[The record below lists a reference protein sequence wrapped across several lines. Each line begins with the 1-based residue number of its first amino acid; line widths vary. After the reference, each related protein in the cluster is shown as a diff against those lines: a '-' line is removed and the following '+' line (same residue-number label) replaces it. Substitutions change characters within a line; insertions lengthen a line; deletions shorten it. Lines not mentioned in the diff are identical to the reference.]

1 MQKIKKGGGKRL
13 LRLVLSS
20 GCFWLGAA
28 CLMLADEPPAGLLS
42 LEVPDD
48 FVVEQVAAPPLVKFP
63 MLGTFD
69 DRGRLFVCASA
80 GLNLDAEQLLDQL
93 PNFVQR
99 LEDTDGDGDFD
110 KSTVFADKMTLP
122 SGAMWHD
129 GALYVASP
137 PSIWRLA
144 DTDGDGVAD
153 QRDELVTGFKF
164 RGHAGDVHGPYLG
177 PDGRLYFVDGIMGHE
192 IYDAHGQLLSQGDA
206 ARVFSSRRDGS
217 DLQTFC
223 GGGMAN
229 PTAVTFTEA
238 GEMLGVTTFFHYNAK
253 DRIRHDGFFHAVYG
267 GVYPRKVGYLRNEF
281 KLTGSLLP
289 PLARFGMSAPAHLTT
304 YRSGAFGDDY
314 RGNIFISHFNRRS
327 VMRSRLTRDGSTFRT
342 TNEPFLTSKNP
353 DFHPCAVIEDA
364 DGSLLVMDTGGWF
377 KIGCPTSS
385 LQPQVSGGIYRVRRK
400 QQFAMA
406 DPRGAQIG
414 WDDESSR
421 LLTLLADERFV
432 VRDRAI
438 TALVKRG
445 DLVVDLLRQGLQAE
459 RPLLRR
465 NAVWVLT
472 RIGTRRACGVAR
484 LALRDTDPTV
494 RQAAA
499 VCAATHQDIDAGES
513 LLALLDD
520 VNLEVARQAATA
532 LGRIGQSQAVPR
544 LLRMFEQAPDRML
557 EHAVIYA
564 LIEINAPEATAFGLE
579 SSSPPVQRATL
590 IALDQMEN
598 PTLTAEMVAPLFSTE
613 HVGLL
618 EAAVDVVSR
627 HPNWTEMV
635 VGVLKRWL
643 TAAERTEERQERL
656 RDVVYA
662 LRHEETCQMLIADI
676 LAGAEASIQ
685 TRLLLLDVMIDSG
698 FAEFPLPWQRQ
709 LFAHLNSPDARVAQK
724 SLVAMASTTSGQFD
738 EGLLQSIE
746 EVALPVA
753 LRVRAAEILSRQSK
767 DISETTF
774 ALLCSQCSQ
783 DTAFDT
789 RLEAARAIGNLK
801 LTSQQVNRVIDL
813 VAQAG
818 PLELPLLLQP
828 LTGLWRTLSKTSS
841 RRLLAALEKAPGFAS
856 LQETVLTNL
865 FQEAPAEIRVAAQP
879 LLQRL
884 QEEYASS
891 IREVLRTTFN
901 LVGGDPSRGKEI
913 FFGKRALCSACHRVG
928 PQKGKEIGPDLRRIG
943 EVRSPRDLLE
953 AILAPS
959 ASLARGFEG
968 QTVVTTSG
976 RVISG
981 VLHQET
987 DDFIVLF
994 TSQRE
999 EVRIPRSDVEEIN
1012 ASAVSIMPAGLERLL
1027 TSDELRDL
1035 LAYLG
1040 SLQIR

>member
-1 MQKIKKGGGKRL
+1 
-13 LRLVLSS
+13 
-20 GCFWLGAA
+20 
-28 CLMLADEPPAGLLS
+28 
-42 LEVPDD
+42 
-48 FVVEQVAAPPLVKFP
+48 
-63 MLGTFD
+63 
-69 DRGRLFVCASA
+69 
-80 GLNLDAEQLLDQL
+80 
-93 PNFVQR
+93 
-99 LEDTDGDGDFD
+99 
-110 KSTVFADKMTLP
+110 
-122 SGAMWHD
+122 
-129 GALYVASP
+129 
-137 PSIWRLA
+137 
-144 DTDGDGVAD
+144 
-153 QRDELVTGFKF
+153 
-164 RGHAGDVHGPYLG
+164 
-177 PDGRLYFVDGIMGHE
+177 
-192 IYDAHGQLLSQGDA
+192 
-206 ARVFSSRRDGS
+206 
-217 DLQTFC
+217 
-223 GGGMAN
+223 
-229 PTAVTFTEA
+229 
-238 GEMLGVTTFFHYNAK
+238 
-253 DRIRHDGFFHAVYG
+253 
-267 GVYPRKVGYLRNEF
+267 
-281 KLTGSLLP
+281 
-289 PLARFGMSAPAHLTT
+289 
-304 YRSGAFGDDY
+304 
-314 RGNIFISHFNRRS
+314 
-327 VMRSRLTRDGSTFRT
+327 
-342 TNEPFLTSKNP
+342 
-353 DFHPCAVIEDA
+353 
-364 DGSLLVMDTGGWF
+364 
-377 KIGCPTSS
+377 
-385 LQPQVSGGIYRVRRK
+385 
-400 QQFAMA
+400 
-406 DPRGAQIG
+406 
-414 WDDESSR
+414 
-421 LLTLLADERFV
+421 
-432 VRDRAI
+432 
-438 TALVKRG
+438 
-445 DLVVDLLRQGLQAE
+445 
-459 RPLLRR
+459 
-465 NAVWVLT
+465 
-472 RIGTRRACGVAR
+472 
-484 LALRDTDPTV
+484 
-494 RQAAA
+494 
-499 VCAATHQDIDAGES
+499 
-513 LLALLDD
+513 
-520 VNLEVARQAATA
+520 
-532 LGRIGQSQAVPR
+532 
-544 LLRMFEQAPDRML
+544 
-557 EHAVIYA
+557 
-564 LIEINAPEATAFGLE
+564 
-579 SSSPPVQRATL
+579 
-590 IALDQMEN
+590 
-598 PTLTAEMVAPLFSTE
+598 
-613 HVGLL
+613 
-618 EAAVDVVSR
+618 
-627 HPNWTEMV
+627 
-635 VGVLKRWL
+635 
-643 TAAERTEERQERL
+643 
-656 RDVVYA
+656 
-662 LRHEETCQMLIADI
+662 
-676 LAGAEASIQ
+676 
-685 TRLLLLDVMIDSG
+685 DSG

-753 LRVRAAEILSRQSK
+753 LRVRAAKILSRQSK
-767 DISETTF
+767 DIPETTF